1 MPARIAVNTAPLPQ
15 PPLMHAT
22 WGHDSRTHSAH
33 MACKHA
39 PSKSWG
45 RAADMPLEET
55 RSGHKLKQ
63 VQCGTSAVHYHRSSG
78 LRITLFQP
86 TALNFHRC
94 NAST

>member
-45 RAADMPLEET
+45 RAAGLPLEET
-55 RSGHKLKQ
+55 RLAIKL
-63 VQCGTSAVHYHRSSG
+63 
-78 LRITLFQP
+78 
-86 TALNFHRC
+86 NRC
-94 NAST
+94 SVEPVPCTTTGPVA

>member
-1 MPARIAVNTAPLPQ
+1 MPARIAANTAPLPQ

-22 WGHDSRTHSAH
+22 WGHDSRTDSAH

-55 RSGHKLKQ
+55 RSGHEIKQ
-63 VQCGTSAVHYHRSSG
+63 VQCGTSALHYHRSSG